1 MEIVIRNLSK
11 KFKDNLVLDNV
22 NLKFESGN
30 IYGFVGENGSGK
42 SVLLKL
48 ICSFYIPSNGE
59 ILIDNINYC
68 DNSSFPNNLRAFI
81 DIPSFYPE
89 KTGFENLKIL
99 AKIQNKINDEK
110 IIETLKIVNLYEE
123 KDKKFY
129 EYSMGMKQKLG
140 IASVIM
146 EDPKI
151 MIFDETFNG
160 VDEKSK
166 EKIIDHLKKIKNKKI
181 IIVSSHIK
189 EDINKLCDQLY
200 YFEKGTIKLNEN

>member
-1 MEIVIRNLSK
+1 MEILIRNLSK

-81 DIPSFYPE
+81 DEPSFYPE
-89 KTGFENLKIL
+89 KTGLENLKEL
-99 AKIQNKINDEK
+99 AKIQNKINEEK

-151 MIFDETFNG
+151 MIFDEPFNG

-166 EKIIDHLKKIKNKKI
+166 EKIIDYLKKIKNKKI
-181 IIVSSHIK
+181 IIVSSHVK
-189 EDINKLCDQLY
+189 EDINKLCDKIY
-200 YFEKGTIKLNEN
+200 FFEKGTIKLNEN

>member
-123 KDKKFY
+123 KNKKFY

-146 EDPKI
+146 ENPKI
-151 MIFDETFNG
+151 MIFDEPFNG

-166 EKIIDHLKKIKNKKI
+166 EKIIDYLKKIKNKKI

>member
-30 IYGFVGENGSGK
+30 IYGLVGENGSGK

-81 DIPSFYPE
+81 DEPSFYPE
-89 KTGFENLKIL
+89 KTGLENLKEL
-99 AKIQNKINDEK
+99 AKIQNKINEEK
-110 IIETLKIVNLYEE
+110 IIEALKIVNLYEE

-146 EDPKI
+146 ENPDI
-151 MIFDETFNG
+151 MIFDEPFNG
-160 VDEKSK
+160 VDEKSR
-166 EKIIDHLKKIKNKKI
+166 EKIIDYLKRIKNKKI
-181 IIVSSHIK
+181 IIVSSHVK
-189 EDINKLCDQLY
+189 EDINKLCDKIY
-200 YFEKGTIKLNEN
+200 CFEKGTIKLNEN

>member
-123 KDKKFY
+123 KNKKFY

-146 EDPKI
+146 ENPKI
-151 MIFDETFNG
+151 MIFDEPFNG

-166 EKIIDHLKKIKNKKI
+166 EKIIDYLKKIKNKKI

-189 EDINKLCDQLY
+189 EDINKLCDKIY

>member
-1 MEIVIRNLSK
+1 MEILIRNLSK

-99 AKIQNKINDEK
+99 AKIQNKINA
-110 IIETLKIVNLYEE
+110 TLKETY
-123 KDKKFY
+123 KDFK
-129 EYSMGMKQKLG
+129 
-140 IASVIM
+140 
-146 EDPKI
+146 
-151 MIFDETFNG
+151 
-160 VDEKSK
+160 
-166 EKIIDHLKKIKNKKI
+166 KNKKNFH
-181 IIVSSHIK
+181 SFRK
-189 EDINKLCDQLY
+189 FGGLAYKLMQVFNY
-200 YFEKGTIKLNEN
+200 

>member
-1 MEIVIRNLSK
+1 MEILIRNLSK

-81 DIPSFYPE
+81 DESSFYPE
-89 KTGFENLKIL
+89 KTGLENLKEL
-99 AKIQNKINDEK
+99 AKIQNKINEEK
-110 IIETLKIVNLYEE
+110 IIEALKIVNLYEE

-146 EDPKI
+146 ENPDI
-151 MIFDETFNG
+151 MIFDEPFNG

-166 EKIIDHLKKIKNKKI
+166 EKIIDYLKKIKNKKI

>member
-1 MEIVIRNLSK
+1 MEILIRNLSK

-81 DIPSFYPE
+81 DEPSFYPE
-89 KTGFENLKIL
+89 KTGLENLKEL
-99 AKIQNKINDEK
+99 AKIQNKINEEK
-110 IIETLKIVNLYEE
+110 IIEALKIVNLYEE

-146 EDPKI
+146 ENPDI
-151 MIFDETFNG
+151 MIFDEPFNG
-160 VDEKSK
+160 VDEKSR
-166 EKIIDHLKKIKNKKI
+166 EKIIDYLKRIKNKKI
-181 IIVSSHIK
+181 IIVSSHVK
-189 EDINKLCDQLY
+189 EDINKLCDKIY

>member
-1 MEIVIRNLSK
+1 MEILIRNLSK

-123 KDKKFY
+123 KNKKFY

-140 IASVIM
+140 IANVIM
-146 EDPKI
+146 ENPKI
-151 MIFDETFNG
+151 MIFDEPFNG

-166 EKIIDHLKKIKNKKI
+166 EKIIDYLKKIKNKKI

>member
-1 MEIVIRNLSK
+1 MEILIRNLSK

-22 NLKFESGN
+22 NLKFELGN

-123 KDKKFY
+123 KNKKFY

-146 EDPKI
+146 ENPKI
-151 MIFDETFNG
+151 MIFDEPFNG

-166 EKIIDHLKKIKNKKI
+166 EKIIDYLKKIKNKKI

>member
-1 MEIVIRNLSK
+1 MEILIRNLSK

-123 KDKKFY
+123 KNKKFY

-146 EDPKI
+146 ENPKI
-151 MIFDETFNG
+151 MIFDEPFNG

-166 EKIIDHLKKIKNKKI
+166 EKIIDYLKKIKNKKI

>member
-1 MEIVIRNLSK
+1 MEILIRNLSK

-123 KDKKFY
+123 KNKKFY

-146 EDPKI
+146 ENPKI
-151 MIFDETFNG
+151 IIFDEPFNG

-166 EKIIDHLKKIKNKKI
+166 EKIIDYLKKIKNKKI

>member
-1 MEIVIRNLSK
+1 MEILIRNLSK

-68 DNSSFPNNLRAFI
+68 DNSSFPTDLRAFI
-81 DIPSFYPE
+81 DNPSFYPE

-123 KDKKFY
+123 KNKKFY

-146 EDPKI
+146 EDPNI
-151 MIFDETFNG
+151 MIFDEPFNG

-200 YFEKGTIKLNEN
+200 YFKKGTIKLNEN

>member
-1 MEIVIRNLSK
+1 MEILIRNLSK

-123 KDKKFY
+123 KNKKFY

-146 EDPKI
+146 ENPDI
-151 MIFDETFNG
+151 MIFDEPFNG

-166 EKIIDHLKKIKNKKI
+166 EKIIDYLKKIKNKKI

>member
-1 MEIVIRNLSK
+1 MEILIRNLSK

-81 DIPSFYPE
+81 DEPGFYPE

-123 KDKKFY
+123 KNKKFY

-146 EDPKI
+146 ENPKI
-151 MIFDETFNG
+151 MIFDEPFNG

-166 EKIIDHLKKIKNKKI
+166 EKIIDYLKKIKNKKI

>member
-1 MEIVIRNLSK
+1 MEILIRNLSK

-123 KDKKFY
+123 KNKKFY

-146 EDPKI
+146 ENPDI
-151 MIFDETFNG
+151 MIFDEPFNG
-160 VDEKSK
+160 VDEKSR
-166 EKIIDHLKKIKNKKI
+166 EKIIDYLKRIKNKKI